1 MRHEK
6 IKQSIKEEREEM
18 NQRAQLSKLRA
29 DMDYIGMM
37 AGVEIEEEETEA
49 MNHEQEV

>member
-6 IKQSIKEEREEM
+6 IKQDVKAEREEM
-18 NQRAQLSKLRA
+18 NQRAQLAKLRA

-37 AGVEIEEEETEA
+37 AGVEVEEEETEV
-49 MNHEQEV
+49 MNHE

>member
-6 IKQSIKEEREEM
+6 IKQDVKAEREEM
-18 NQRAQLSKLRA
+18 NQRAQLAKLRA

-37 AGVEIEEEETEA
+37 AGVEVEEEETEA